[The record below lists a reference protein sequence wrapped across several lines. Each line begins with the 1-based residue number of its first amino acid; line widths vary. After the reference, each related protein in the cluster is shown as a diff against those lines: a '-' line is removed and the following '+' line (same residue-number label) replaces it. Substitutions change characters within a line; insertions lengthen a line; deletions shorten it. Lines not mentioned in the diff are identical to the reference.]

1 VFLLIIL
8 AVCFLANFVFFF
20 EDEHL
25 LVILVSM
32 LLCLSLTMI
41 TSALGD
47 FTRNNQIEALKLL
60 VRQRLLSMLIQNEL
74 EKTGTSLAFL
84 VDELALISSSIN
96 DCFPDVIVAEC
107 DNFEQVRV
115 QAITNSL
122 LLEAHIDMENS
133 FKTETSE
140 FADEFLDALSSDE
153 E

>member
-25 LVILVSM
+25 LVILVST

-60 VRQRLLSMLIQNEL
+60 VRQRLLSTLIQNEL
-74 EKTGTSLAFL
+74 EKAGASLAFL

-96 DCFPDVIVAEC
+96 DCFPDVIAEEC
-107 DNFEQVRV
+107 NNFEQVRV

-122 LLEAHIDMENS
+122 LLEAHSDMENS

>member
-1 VFLLIIL
+1 
-8 AVCFLANFVFFF
+8 
-20 EDEHL
+20 
-25 LVILVSM
+25 
-32 LLCLSLTMI
+32 
-41 TSALGD
+41 
-47 FTRNNQIEALKLL
+47 
-60 VRQRLLSMLIQNEL
+60 
-74 EKTGTSLAFL
+74 
-84 VDELALISSSIN
+84 LALISSSIN

>member
-25 LVILVSM
+25 LVILVSV

-47 FTRNNQIEALKLL
+47 FTRNNQVATLKLL
-60 VRQRLLSMLIQNEL
+60 VRQRLFLMLVQNEL
-74 EKTGTSLAFL
+74 EKAGASLAFL
-84 VDELALISSSIN
+84 VDELALISSSID
-96 DCFPDVIVAEC
+96 DCFPEVIASEC
-107 DNFEQVRV
+107 DNLEQVRV
-115 QAITNSL
+115 QVVTNSL
-122 LLEAHIDMENS
+122 LLEACVDMENS
-133 FKTETSE
+133 FKTETLE
-140 FADEFLDALSSDE
+140 FADEFFIALSSDE

>member
-25 LVILVSM
+25 LVILVST

-47 FTRNNQIEALKLL
+47 FARNNQIETLKLL

-74 EKTGTSLAFL
+74 EKAGVSLAFL

-96 DCFPDVIVAEC
+96 DCFPDVVLAEY

-115 QAITNSL
+115 QTITNSL

-133 FKTETSE
+133 FKLETSG
-140 FADEFLDALSSDE
+140 FVDEFLDALSSDE